1 MSVPSCDGLKP
12 RPDSPDDL
20 LVGGRQHP
28 VLGREVVLDRPDGD
42 LRARGDLADAHLVQ
56 ATLGH
61 DVQQRVGDGGL
72 FRYWA

>member
-1 MSVPSCDGLKP
+1 M
-12 RPDSPDDL
+12 
-20 LVGGRQHP
+20 
-28 VLGREVVLDRPDGD
+28 ET

-72 FRYWA
+72 FRYRA